1 MKKAF
6 LIFLLSTASGIVDS
20 AAQAE
25 NLFYKHIP
33 KGYVIND
40 FNGTKGPAIEFD
52 FDSDG
57 IKDLATI
64 FFEDQGSMSILCIYL
79 SSTFNATNSFKY
91 CEWMYMKHDMSF
103 DKGVLSVFSDN
114 GSMGQYGSVSFRYD
128 AVKKEMVITSYEDDA
143 GKTSLKML
151 DWKL

>member
-1 MKKAF
+1 MKKTF
-6 LIFLLSTASGIVDS
+6 LIFLLSTAFGTVDS
-20 AAQAE
+20 AAQSD

-33 KGYVIND
+33 KGYVAND
-40 FNGTKGPAIEFD
+40 LNGTKGPAIEVD

-57 IKDLATI
+57 IKDLAAI

-79 SSTFNATNSFKY
+79 SSTFSTTNSFKY
-91 CEWMYMKHDMSF
+91 SEWMYMKHDMSF

-114 GSMGQYGSVSFRYD
+114 GSMGQYGSANFKYD
-128 AVKKEMVITSYEDDA
+128 AVKKEMAITSYEDDA